1 MLLNK
6 AIVYLFCNDFFF
18 FFFLSIYKFSTCSPS
33 DKPPESIGMVNGETL
48 QQVI

>member
-6 AIVYLFCNDFFF
+6 AIVYLFCNDL
-18 FFFLSIYKFSTCSPS
+18 FFLSIYKFSTCSPS

-48 QQVI
+48 QQVIQH